1 MGTGLSFQPWSTKF
15 RSFLSRLPSA
25 DLTGEAQPN
34 FHELHHQDEE
44 TNMAMS
50 NGNFFS
56 TEVHLQLWLNWPPRL
71 ALGNSLYA
79 KGTVPLNLNIFWFES
94 VISLKMPFLNYQQH
108 PCFRIYW
115 LKMNKVACQL
125 FPTSPEN
132 LCWLCPLLCETVMS
146 IFKLQ
151 LHISSLC
158 AFWAAQPRYPDWH
171 RHAELR
177 NFHWSLKR
185 LNTDIIYMWVVEA
198 PRSTN
203 ENKAFPDHPAALYI
217 RRRRA
222 GGA

>member
-1 MGTGLSFQPWSTKF
+1 
-15 RSFLSRLPSA
+15 
-25 DLTGEAQPN
+25 
-34 FHELHHQDEE
+34 
-44 TNMAMS
+44 MS

-94 VISLKMPFLNYQQH
+94 VISLKMPFLNHQQH

-171 RHAELR
+171 QHAELC